1 MSMGLSVSLEAQK
14 QSIET
19 SVAMQTAM
27 KKRNPNLAA
36 NADFTDTYVSIFGAQ
51 IRAAIRDQAAKAND
65 TSSQIVL
72 KNRNNQGEVASSLTG
87 VNQNVADLQSLIS
100 WAGAATQ
107 EIANIPGMSSS
118 ALTAVQQTMNDT
130 MQFAS
135 AAINNS
141 ITRANEALSQIKNTQ
156 TNKVQNKQTSEIVN
170 KTQSNL
176 ESISQNTAQVV
187 ENTQPE
193 IIINNQAATP
203 IAQGETAPA
212 AETKTAPALEAK
224 AAPAVETKA
233 APVAETKTAETP
245 KVEAPKVETAKVD
258 INTEPVKLN
267 IKA

>member
-1 MSMGLSVSLEAQK
+1 MGLSVSLEAQK

-51 IRAAIRDQAAKAND
+51 IRAAIRDQAAKANN
-65 TSSQIVL
+65 TSSQVVL
-72 KNRNNQGEVASSLTG
+72 RNGNNQGEVANALTG
-87 VNQNVADLQSLIS
+87 VNQNVADLQSLIA

-156 TNKVQNKQTSEIVN
+156 TNKVQNNQTSEIVD

-176 ESISQNTAQVV
+176 ASIAQNTAQVV
-187 ENTQPE
+187 QNTQPAVA
-193 IIINNQAATP
+193 NQTVQT
-203 IAQGETAPA
+203 AQGETAPA
-212 AETKTAPALEAK
+212 AETKP
-224 AAPAVETKA
+224 
-233 APVAETKTAETP
+233 APVAETKTVET
-245 KVEAPKVETAKVD
+245 PKVETAKID
-258 INTEPVKLN
+258 TNTTKNTEPVKLN